1 MVLTYCFVSPDST
14 TSCPPSRERVLLNHK
29 LSLYRDYLQSRY
41 RMQVSTSATQWPPVP
56 TKTIFK
62 LAMIQKEEIQR
73 GRIDDEFVRLT
84 ITGKIDDILLQKTP
98 VNLTNIFPE
107 IEDTRNF
114 VLIEG
119 APGSGKSTL
128 ALHICQEWAKGKLFQ
143 QFDIAILVRLR
154 DPLVR
159 EAKTIEDLL
168 PCRNSTLACQIG
180 ATIII
185 N

>member
-14 TSCPPSRERVLLNHK
+14 TSCPPFRERILLNHK
-29 LSLYRDYLQSRY
+29 LSSYRDYLQSRY
-41 RMQVSTSATQWPPVP
+41 RARVSTSVTQWPPVS

-62 LAMIQKEEIQR
+62 LAMIQKEKIQR
-73 GRIDDEFVRLT
+73 GRIDDEFFRLS
-84 ITGKIDDILLQKTP
+84 ITAKIDDILLQKTP
-98 VNLTNIFPE
+98 VDLINIFSE
-107 IEDTRNF
+107 IRDRRNF

-143 QFDIAILVRLR
+143 ELDIAILVKLR

-159 EAKTIEDLL
+159 EAITIADIL
-168 PCRNSTLACQIG
+168 PCIDTAE
-180 ATIII
+180 
-185 N
+185 

>member
-1 MVLTYCFVSPDST
+1 MELTYCFVSPDST

-29 LSLYRDYLQSRY
+29 LSSYRDYLQSRY
-41 RMQVSTSATQWPPVP
+41 REPDSTSVTQWPPVS

-62 LAMIQKEEIQR
+62 LAMIQKEKIQR
-73 GRIDDEFVRLT
+73 GRIDDEFFRLS

-98 VNLTNIFPE
+98 VDLINIFSE
-107 IEDTRNF
+107 IIDRRNF

-143 QFDIAILVRLR
+143 ELDIAILVKLR

-159 EAKTIEDLL
+159 EAITIADIL
-168 PCRNSTLACQIG
+168 PCIYTAE
-180 ATIII
+180 
-185 N
+185 